1 MIYPLAAKN
10 FHYLVVYP
18 NSIDI
23 KTQINML
30 RHPFVML
37 LSFLSILSYG
47 QELAFKT
54 NGRLILGVHKERT
67 ASIGVGDIDEV
78 V

>member
-1 MIYPLAAKN
+1 
-10 FHYLVVYP
+10 
-18 NSIDI
+18 
-23 KTQINML
+23 ML

-47 QELAFKT
+47 QELAFKA